1 MDNPTHPTPE
11 GDRPAKKKP
20 APTFGRIIV
29 RDVAFVASA
38 PTLSVLPA
46 PVGPELAFLGRSN
59 VGKSSLLNALF
70 RRKAMV
76 RTSRTPGRTRAL
88 NLFRVVVTQVR
99 QFEDGP
105 NEQTFELGVC
115 DLPGYGYA
123 KVSKDERE
131 KMGRMITTYLDKR
144 EQLVANAQLFDIR
157 HEPSAADREV
167 ADGLRDHRAEHI
179 LVATK
184 ADKIA
189 KTKRLNER
197 KKIAKSLRV
206 KGGAISLFSSTDNIG
221 VEEVW
226 ARLLD
231 AVRAR
236 TNGEPG

>member
-1 MDNPTHPTPE
+1 MSSQDAEKNGPAAAAQTPPSKPPKQA
-11 GDRPAKKKP
+11 PA
-20 APTFGRIIV
+20 RIIV
-29 RDVAFVASA
+29 REVEFVASA

-88 NLFRVVVTQVR
+88 NLFRVVVSQIRET
-99 QFEDGP
+99 EDGP
-105 NEQTFELGVC
+105 HEDTFELGVC

-123 KVSKDERE
+123 KVSKDERA

-144 EQLVANAQLFDIR
+144 DDLAANAQLFDIR
-157 HEPSAADREV
+157 HAPSAADREV
-167 ADGLRDHRAEHI
+167 AAGLRDHHAEHI

-197 KKIAKSLRV
+197 KKIADGLRV
-206 KGGAISLFSSTDNIG
+206 KGSKISLFSSTDHIG
-221 VEEVW
+221 IEDVW
-226 ARLLD
+226 GRLLN
-231 AVRAR
+231 AVRERA
-236 TNGEPG
+236 